1 MNDTAILR
9 NINEGRNK
17 NDIIR
22 HIEGNNYVNLT
33 NGMRF
38 TIDED
43 TAKDIFRLNVEATLM
58 LNKHPHL
65 EGLINRLKLKIEIH
79 ENS

>member
-33 NGMRF
+33 NGMHF

-58 LNKHPHL
+58 LNL

>member
-1 MNDTAILR
+1 
-9 NINEGRNK
+9 
-17 NDIIR
+17 
-22 HIEGNNYVNLT
+22 
-33 NGMRF
+33 MRF

-58 LNKHPHL
+58 LNKHPNL

>member
-33 NGMRF
+33 NGMHF

-58 LNKHPHL
+58 LNKHPNL